1 MTARV
6 VSLALAQVL
15 IGLGAVWVIRH
26 QALAVAAPT
35 PLVFGLFTA
44 VLVALTLLPPIYVE
58 LRRHGSWI
66 TPADSAL
73 VVGLFLLGP
82 VGLVAAVGVAE
93 LVVILR
99 VRQAWLKQAF
109 NLVAM
114 VAGSAVGG
122 AVFAVVG
129 RTDPTDAVAWAAAI
143 LALVVISIWDA
154 VVQAAVLAVSEH
166 QSWAAM
172 ARGLTPAFS
181 MSLVV
186 SAPLG
191 LSALVLFVQSP
202 YALLLLVPVL
212 GVLHVSTRA
221 ISHQRA
227 ERRRF
232 QQLYQSSS
240 TLAQLVDLR
249 DMLGLIADHARGIET
264 GAAAVAI
271 VTEADGS
278 VTGVVASDAG
288 LERLPDGSLLSIRAL
303 AGEDDQ
309 GQATADEIDRS
320 ARGALPPFLSLIW
333 AQRTAGET
341 GRLLVAVLREFPP
354 DGNDGHRSEVLGA
367 FIAHGAT
374 AVENVGLHADVQ
386 HALRHEQELNQQKS
400 DFVAAVSHELRTP
413 LASMSAS
420 MQTLARHNEWLAPAD
435 REELISLGLQQGD
448 RLQSLIEDLLVVAAA
463 DHRAIEVAPSTSS
476 IEELVSDL
484 EREFRPRLEGRLR
497 TQVDVRDD
505 RVTTDRDKLRRILVN
520 LLENARK
527 YAPGT
532 EVVLSAQQMGDR
544 FRLAV
549 TDDGPG
555 IGAEDRE
562 RIFERFTQLDQ
573 SSTRKQGGTGLGL
586 HLAWRLADLIHAD
599 LRVEDG
605 PQGGARFIVELT
617 CTAYDDGDWHTAPDD
632 ERSLLPAGIRQAP
645 WRSTADRRP
654 ASIGAV
660 PASGDGHG
668 R

>member
-6 VSLALAQVL
+6 VGLALGQL
-15 IGLGAVWVIRH
+15 LLGLGAVWIIRH
-26 QALAVAAPT
+26 QALDGVTPT
-35 PLVFGLFTA
+35 PLVFVVFTA
-44 VLVALTLLPPIYVE
+44 ALVALTLLPPIYVE

-66 TPADSAL
+66 TPADGAL

-82 VGLVAAVGVAE
+82 IGLVAAVAVTE

-99 VRQAWLKQAF
+99 VRQARLKQAF
-109 NLVAM
+109 NLVTM

-122 AVFAVVG
+122 AVFAVMG
-129 RTDPTDAVAWAAAI
+129 RTDPADPTAWSAAI
-143 LALVVISIWDA
+143 LALVVISVWDA
-154 VVQAAVLAVSEH
+154 VVQAAVLAVSEN

-172 ARGLTPAFS
+172 ARGLTPAFL

-191 LSALVLFVQSP
+191 LSALVLLDQSP
-202 YALLLLVPVL
+202 FALLLLVPVL
-212 GVLHVSTRA
+212 AVLHISTRA
-221 ISHQRA
+221 ISRQRA

-232 QQLYQSSS
+232 EQLYQSSS

-249 DMLGLIADHARGIET
+249 DMLGLIADQARGIET

-288 LERLPDGSLLSIRAL
+288 LQDLPDRSLLAVRAL
-303 AGEDDQ
+303 AGSEEQ
-309 GQATADEIDRS
+309 GQATADEVDRA
-320 ARGALPPFLSLIW
+320 AREDLPSFLSLIW

-341 GRLLVAVLREFPP
+341 GSLLVAVLREFPP
-354 DGNDGHRSEVLGA
+354 DGNDDHRSEVLAA

-386 HALRHEQELNQQKS
+386 RALRHEQRLNQQKS

-413 LASMSAS
+413 LSSMSVS
-420 MQTLARHNEWLAPAD
+420 MQTLLRHNQWLGPDD
-435 REELISLGLQQGD
+435 REELVCLGLEQGA
-448 RLQSLIEDLLVVAAA
+448 RLQTLIEDLLVVAAA
-463 DHRAIEVAPSTSS
+463 DHREIEVAPSTFSVGQ
-476 IEELVSDL
+476 LVADL
-484 EREFRPRLEGRLR
+484 EREFQPRLDGRLD
-497 TQVDVRDD
+497 TVLEIRDEQI
-505 RVTTDRDKLRRILVN
+505 TTDRDKLRRILVN

-532 EVVLSAQQMGDR
+532 QVTLAAHQVGDT
-544 FRLAV
+544 FRLTV

-555 IGAEDRE
+555 IPPEDRE

-573 SSTRKQGGTGLGL
+573 SSTRKRGGTGLGL
-586 HLAWRLADLIHAD
+586 HLARRLAELIHAE
-599 LRVEDG
+599 LRVEAG
-605 PQGGARFIVELT
+605 PQGGARFVVELER
-617 CTAYDDGDWHTAPDD
+617 CAYASAHGFAASDD
-632 ERSLLPAGIRQAP
+632 ERSPLPPGVRRAP
-645 WRSTADRRP
+645 GRSTSARRP
-654 ASIGAV
+654 ASI
-660 PASGDGHG
+660 PAMSATGDMHDK
-668 R
+668 

>member
-1 MTARV
+1 MTTRV
-6 VSLALAQVL
+6 ISLALGQVL
-15 IGLGAVWVIRH
+15 IGLGAVWVIRD
-26 QALAVAAPT
+26 QALADVAPSV
-35 PLVFGLFTA
+35 LEFGLFTVA
-44 VLVALTLLPPIYVE
+44 LVALTLLPPIYVE
-58 LRRHGSWI
+58 LRRHGGWI
-66 TPADSAL
+66 TPADGAL
-73 VVGLFLLGP
+73 VAGLFLLGP
-82 VGLVAAVGVAE
+82 IGLVLAVGVAE

-99 VRQAWLKQAF
+99 VPQTRLKQAF
-109 NLVAM
+109 NLVTM
-114 VAGSAVGG
+114 VAGCAVGG
-122 AVFAVVG
+122 AVFAIVG
-129 RTDPTDAVAWAAAI
+129 RTDPNDPVAWAAAI
-143 LALVVISIWDA
+143 LALVVISVWDA
-154 VVQAAVLAVSEH
+154 VVAAAVLAVSEN
-166 QSWAAM
+166 QPWVAM
-172 ARGLTPAFS
+172 ARGVAPTMG
-181 MSLVV
+181 MSLAV

-191 LSALVLFVQSP
+191 LSALVLLEQSP
-202 YALLLLVPVL
+202 SALLLLVPVL
-212 GVLHVSTRA
+212 AVLHISTRA

-232 QQLYQSSS
+232 QQLYQSSA

-288 LERLPDGSLLSIRAL
+288 LKRLPVGSLLAIRAL
-303 AGEDDQ
+303 AGEEEQ
-309 GQATADEIDRS
+309 GQATPDEIDRG
-320 ARGALPPFLSLIW
+320 ARGSLPPFLSLIW
-333 AQRTAGET
+333 AQREAGET

-354 DGNDGHRSEVLGA
+354 DGNDDHRSEVLAA

-386 HALRHEQELNQQKS
+386 RALRHEQELNQQKS

-413 LASMSAS
+413 LASMSVS
-420 MQTLARHNEWLAPAD
+420 MQTLSRHNAWLAPTD
-435 REELISLGLQQGD
+435 REELISLGLEQGD
-448 RLQSLIEDLLVVAAA
+448 RLQTLIEDLLVVAAA
-463 DHRAIEVAPSTSS
+463 DHRAIEVAPTMFSV
-476 IEELVSDL
+476 EELVNDL
-484 EREFRPRLEGRLR
+484 EREFAPRLDGRLR
-497 TQVDVRDD
+497 TEVEVRDE
-505 RVTTDRDKLRRILVN
+505 RITTDRDKLRRILVN

-532 EVVLSAQQMGDR
+532 EVVLSAQQAGDR
-544 FRLAV
+544 LRLAV

-555 IGAEDRE
+555 ISAEDRE

-617 CTAYDDGDWHTAPDD
+617 RTAYDDADWQTAPDY

-645 WRSTADRRP
+645 GCSTSGRRP
-654 ASIGAV
+654 ARIATV
-660 PASGDGHG
+660 PASGDVHG